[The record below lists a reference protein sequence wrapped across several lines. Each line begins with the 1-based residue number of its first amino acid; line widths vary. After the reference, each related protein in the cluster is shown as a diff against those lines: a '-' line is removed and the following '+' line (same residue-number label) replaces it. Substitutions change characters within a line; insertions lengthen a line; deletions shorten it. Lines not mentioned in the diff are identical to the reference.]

1 MSTEASSSR
10 DRVAAALK
18 TLRGRAA
25 HPDAERLPEAATKS
39 QFVEP
44 LLHAMGYESLDDIEW
59 EHHIKASG
67 EYIDYVLKVAG
78 NPVIAVE
85 AKSFGTE
92 LVEKHAA
99 QLVQYA
105 AVVGI
110 EWCVLTN
117 GREIRLFNHRLKG
130 GLAAQHVID
139 LDVLA
144 EQPDDVLDVLS
155 LLTKEG
161 MANQDNL
168 KQWMREAV
176 LDRALRL
183 ELLDSHSATT
193 VQLAETAREKTGLG
207 LTSEDV
213 SRWFARI
220 LASSPPPEVTK
231 EPTGKKAEVAVSY
244 WLLPAHSKVEGESSV
259 EALKRWLDVNLWGM
273 GRSTPGR
280 QSMKEGDLVCFY
292 ATKVGIVASS
302 EIAGST
308 DVLMTAGEWPEPTP
322 MDHEVFKI
330 PLRNTQWLPQAI
342 PVDEALRSRLDAFRG
357 KKSSSAWGWF
367 VQSTSK
373 LSERDFSLLIGQPL
387 PQ

>member
-59 EHHIKASG
+59 EHHVKPSG

-92 LVEKHAA
+92 LVDKHAA

-105 AVVGI
+105 TVEGI
-110 EWCVLTN
+110 EWCLLTN
-117 GREIRLFNHRLKG
+117 GREMRLLNYRLKG
-130 GLAAQHVID
+130 GLGAQHVID

-193 VQLAETAREKTGLG
+193 VQLAETAGEKTGLG

-220 LASSPPPEVTK
+220 LGPSPPPEVTK
-231 EPTGKKAEVAVSY
+231 QPTGKKAEAAVSY
-244 WLLPAHSKVEGESSV
+244 WLLPVHPSVEGESSV

-273 GRSTPGR
+273 WRTTPGR
-280 QSMKEGDLVCFY
+280 KSMKEGDLVCFY
-292 ATKVGIVASS
+292 ATRVGIMASS

-322 MDHEVFKI
+322 MDQEVFKI

-342 PVDEALRSRLDAFRG
+342 PVDEALRSRLDAYRG
-357 KKSSSAWGWF
+357 KKNSPAWGWF

-373 LSERDFSLLIGQPL
+373 LSERDFNLLIGRPL